1 MKVESLFYLGVTA
14 FFVVIGTIY
23 WFTSYEDAGTTML
36 AASALLGL
44 FAGGYLLLQARRFP
58 PRPEDRPDATLAEG
72 AGPVD
77 KFPASTVWPFVFG
90 FGATVFATGLA
101 AVAVAVPLGTML
113 LRDGGITVVSAGPL
127 TELRVAWTA
136 WAASRFRRSR
146 PSSASSTA
154 STVPTST
161 ESACS

>member
-1 MKVESLFYLGVTA
+1 VKVESFFYLGVTA
-14 FFVVIGTIY
+14 FFVVLGTIY

-58 PRPEDRPDATLAEG
+58 PRPEDRPEATLAEG

-90 FGATVFATGLA
+90 FGATVLATGFIFGIW
-101 AVAVAVPLGTML
+101 VVLGGAIVLTFGVIGMIRQS
-113 LRDGGITVVSAGPL
+113 RDTTP
-127 TELRVAWTA
+127 TE
-136 WAASRFRRSR
+136 
-146 PSSASSTA
+146 
-154 STVPTST
+154 
-161 ESACS
+161 

>member
-1 MKVESLFYLGVTA
+1 VKVESFFYLGVTA
-14 FFVVIGTIY
+14 FFVVLGTIY

-58 PRPEDRPDATLAEG
+58 PRPEDRPEATRAEG

-90 FGATVFATGLA
+90 FGATVLATGFIFGIW
-101 AVAVAVPLGTML
+101 VVLGGAIVLTFGVIGMIRQS
-113 LRDGGITVVSAGPL
+113 RDTTP
-127 TELRVAWTA
+127 TE
-136 WAASRFRRSR
+136 
-146 PSSASSTA
+146 
-154 STVPTST
+154 
-161 ESACS
+161 